1 MKPLILYAGICL
13 AAVPCLTGCQSSRK
27 TASSANEIIIVET
40 SVVKPVA
47 PTTGD
52 AHSKQLQLKY
62 AGYINT
68 SPEQIENI
76 PLYQFIDYWLHTP
89 YKWGGTDKR
98 GIDCSAFIQRLLDSV
113 YQVRI
118 PRTSVQQFYAQW
130 INKFKSMKHLS
141 EGDLIFFRTVGNNV
155 VSHVGM
161 YLDNG
166 YFINS
171 SSSKGVSIAS
181 IKDPYWK
188 SKIVGA
194 GRVNLALI
202 PK

>member
-1 MKPLILYAGICL
+1 MKPLIFYAGICL
-13 AAVPCLTGCQSSRK
+13 AGLAACQSSRK
-27 TASSANEIIIVET
+27 AASTSNDVIIVET
-40 SVVKPVA
+40 SVIKPVVISNNDTYA
-47 PTTGD
+47 
-52 AHSKQLQLKY
+52 KQLQLKY
-62 AGYINT
+62 AGYININ
-68 SPEQIENI
+68 PEQIENI

-166 YFINS
+166 YFVNS